1 MNGSIERRSDQQRQ
15 VDEVAKSSALPLPT
29 GSGKRRFLNALVLLV
44 LMVLVVRYPADSA
57 AAVKSA
63 AGLAGAAV
71 EGVVTF
77 VRAVSN

>member
-1 MNGSIERRSDQQRQ
+1 VRSDQLRQ
-15 VDEVAKSSALPLPT
+15 VDEVAKSSSLPLPT
-29 GSGKRRFLNALVLLV
+29 GSGRRRFLTVLLLLV
-44 LMVLVVRYPADSA
+44 LVVLVVRYPVDSA

-63 AGLAGAAV
+63 VGLAGVAV